1 MSRPNTF
8 QVALSIDEAA
18 TLKRTAATMGL
29 KPATFARLLLS
40 QALKTPYAPIFPTR
54 PPAPNKATRP

>member
-8 QVALSIDEAA
+8 QVALSVDEAA
-18 TLKRTAATMGL
+18 VLRRNAANMGL

-40 QALKTPYAPIFPTR
+40 QALRTPYAPLFPVR
-54 PPAPNKATRP
+54 DNQPKKAKR